1 MTNFKIFTNAVD
13 GFDGKKIAID
23 ITKITTIFQNETEDG
38 KRVTS
43 LWSSENMWTV
53 KESFRKV
60 LDIINEE

>member
-1 MTNFKIFTNAVD
+1 MTNFKVFTNAVD
-13 GFDGKKIAID
+13 GFHGKKIAID
-23 ITKITTIFQNETEDG
+23 ITKITTIFQNETDDG

-43 LWSSENMWTV
+43 LWSKDNMWTV